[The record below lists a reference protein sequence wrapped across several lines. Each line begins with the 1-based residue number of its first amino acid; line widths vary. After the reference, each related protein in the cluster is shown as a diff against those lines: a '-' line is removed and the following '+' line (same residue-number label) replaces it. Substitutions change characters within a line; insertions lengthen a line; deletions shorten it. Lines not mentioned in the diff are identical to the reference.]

1 MYANEI
7 IKATRMHKPIKVCKD
22 HPEILSLEIDGIQ
35 HCHGHGILG
44 EKEEECISKEWISH

>member
-1 MYANEI
+1 LYANEI

-44 EKEEECISKEWISH
+44 EKEEECISKE